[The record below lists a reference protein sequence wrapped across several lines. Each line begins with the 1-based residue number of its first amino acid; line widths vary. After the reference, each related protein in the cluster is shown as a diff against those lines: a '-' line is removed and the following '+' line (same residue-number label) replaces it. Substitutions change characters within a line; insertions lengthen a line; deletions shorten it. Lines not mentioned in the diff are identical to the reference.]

1 MEIQLLNCRTRSV
14 LFEKSKQKI
23 EPSIAHG
30 VAYQEEEP
38 KSFAIYFKVSLP
50 TEENVLS
57 IEYIATFATSKEVDN
72 KFKESH
78 FPSVNAP
85 AIAYPYLRS
94 FVSQFLLLSG
104 YDPQILPTIN
114 FVKMQKEKDKK
125 VTTK

>member
-1 MEIQLLNCRTRSV
+1 MEIQLLNCHAESV
-14 LFEKSKQKI
+14 IFEKSKQKI
-23 EPSIAHG
+23 EPSISHG
-30 VAYQEEEP
+30 VGYQEKEP

-50 TEENVLS
+50 TNAENTLS
-57 IEYIATFATSKEVDN
+57 IEYIATFKTAKEVDDE
-72 KFKESH
+72 FKESC

-114 FVKMQKEKDKK
+114 FINMQEEKTKK
-125 VTTK
+125 